1 MRVQYEIRR
10 AVLGD
15 LERILQIEN
24 ASFGP
29 EAYDCKLFA
38 SYLRKCGELFLV
50 VERRGKVCGYI
61 VSCLQSTSSPLRA
74 ELVSVAVD
82 PARRGSGAA
91 SALLDSTLRRLRRR
105 RVAQLQLVVRVNNRP
120 ALAFYEKYGFRA
132 KRRVPRY
139 YEDGGDGIA
148 MGRPVTPPTLP

>member
-29 EAYDCKLFA
+29 EAYDRKLFA
-38 SYLRKCGELFLV
+38 SYLRKCGALFLV
-50 VERRGKVCGYI
+50 VEHRGKVCGYI
-61 VSCLQSTSSPLRA
+61 ISCLRGTSSPLRA

-82 PARRGSGAA
+82 PARRGKGVA
-91 SALLDSTLRRLRRR
+91 SALLEGALRRLRRR
-105 RVAQLQLVVRVNNRP
+105 RVAQLQLVVRVSNQP
-120 ALAFYEKYGFRA
+120 ALAFYEKYGFEP
-132 KRRVPRY
+132 KRRVPHY

-148 MGRPVTPPTLP
+148 MVRPVTPP

>member
-1 MRVQYEIRR
+1 MPVQYEIRR

-29 EAYDCKLFA
+29 EAYDRKLFA

-50 VERRGKVCGYI
+50 LEHRGKVCGYI
-61 VSCLQSTSSPLRA
+61 ITCLRGTSSPLRA

-82 PARRGSGAA
+82 PARRGKGAA
-91 SALLDSTLRRLRRR
+91 SVLLESTLRRLRRR
-105 RVAQLQLVVRVNNRP
+105 RVAQLQLVVRVTNRP
-120 ALAFYEKYGFRA
+120 ALAFYEKYGFEP

-148 MGRPVTPPTLP
+148 MMRPVTPP